1 MFLVFNFD
9 GTGNEPQD
17 GRQEENK
24 QGKKEDDN
32 ISNILKLH
40 LMFGGNLYKKGQN
53 YGKPINGNTSHIFY
67 YQGVGTYGTWWSKLI
82 NSGISPEKGDV
93 KSILRKALND
103 FNDVYQPGAT
113 VLVTGFSRGAALAR
127 RFISQLESNSPR
139 LNNSTDPFVFLV
151 AFDTVASIG
160 LPNMSSSERPD
171 YDVLFEKGFTLS
183 RLVKKATHLLSLDD
197 KRKAFQPTLMNYDA
211 ERISEIWFAG
221 AHSDVGG
228 GYYRDGLSDVT
239 LNFAINWLEQQ
250 SQEDILPQVE
260 LNIPSSEQI
269 NDACPDKMKNMI
281 GFDDLARNP
290 NPLGKNHQQDRW
302 PVIDWLT
309 LDDRVFCVIE
319 NNQISKDKAPT
330 LHNSVPIRINK
341 DANYKPKS
349 LLNVKHKV
357 WYNFN
362 ESISSVGVDK
372 HVEFARQN
380 WKKLTLNTPITT
392 TVYAAEKFNHT
403 GILLKKGQSYKIEV
417 SKEQKWHDGNIP
429 CKANGWNRDDVKLG
443 LSELPIKFAE
453 SLRRVPDADWFTL
466 CVCTDTKD
474 SNATPI
480 GYSGIF
486 KVKSPGELILFA
498 NDLDSKYG
506 NNRGHLSV
514 EITLTK
520 EPN

>member
-1 MFLVFNFD
+1 MLLIFNFD

-40 LMFGGNLYKKGQN
+40 LMLGGNLYKKGQN
-53 YGKPINGNTSHIFY
+53 YGKPVSGNAKNIFY

-93 KSILRKALND
+93 KSILRKALDD
-103 FNDVYQPGAT
+103 FNDVYKPGAT

-127 RFISQLESNSPR
+127 RFISQLE
-139 LNNSTDPFVFLV
+139 NNSSLIDPNANPFVILI

-171 YDVLFEKGFTLS
+171 YDVLFERGFTLS
-183 RLVKKATHLLSLDD
+183 KLVKKATHLISLDD
-197 KRKAFQPTLMNYDA
+197 KRKAFQPTLMNHDA

-228 GYYRDGLSDVT
+228 GYYRDGLSDIT

-250 SQEDILPQVE
+250 TQEDILPQVE
-260 LNIPSSEQI
+260 LDIPSSEQI
-269 NDACPDKMKNMI
+269 NEACPIKLKSMI

-319 NNQISKDKAPT
+319 KDQISKDKKPT
-330 LHNSVPIRINK
+330 LHNSVPIRINR

-349 LLNVKHKV
+349 LLNVKHQV
-357 WYNFN
+357 WYDFN
-362 ESISSVGVDK
+362 DSIIAVGIDK
-372 HVEFARQN
+372 HVEFSRQN
-380 WKKLTLNTPITT
+380 WKQLALNKPITT
-392 TVYAAEKFNHT
+392 NVYAAEKFNHT
-403 GILLKKGQSYKIEV
+403 GILLEKGQIYKIEV
-417 SKEQKWHDGNIP
+417 SGKQKWHDGNIP
-429 CKANGWNRDDVKLG
+429 CEPDGWSRDYVKLG

-453 SLRRVPDADWFTL
+453 SFRRVPDAKWFNL
-466 CVCTDTKD
+466 CACTDTKD

-480 GYSGIF
+480 GSSGIF
-486 KVKSPGELILFA
+486 KAKSPGERIFFA

-506 NNRGHLSV
+506 NNRGSLCV

-520 EPN
+520 QPS